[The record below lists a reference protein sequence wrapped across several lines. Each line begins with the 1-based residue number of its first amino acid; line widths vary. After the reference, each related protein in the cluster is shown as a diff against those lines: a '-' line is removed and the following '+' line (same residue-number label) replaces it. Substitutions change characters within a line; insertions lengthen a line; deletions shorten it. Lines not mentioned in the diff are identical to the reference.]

1 MNTPTSSGAGASI
14 TLSDW
19 ARGRDPGLY
28 VSALSEPEP
37 VLLSHNLIAIVH
49 EPHVSRELLRK
60 WERIQPAAAGVGFVA
75 MSRSPRSHDLGP
87 DDSPPST
94 RPASVERAALD
105 PATADPQNVTGHA
118 ARRIV
123 RGALPGGLLGAIVIG
138 VIAAILAP
146 DGGNVTAAALGGA
159 AIGFVAGFV
168 VSFVAGT
175 GWGEAYQESFVEPA
189 TTELTYASIHS
200 DDIDLVRHAAKVAD
214 MPGGTLICVDR
225 AGRSI
230 PLDETTTNH

>member
-1 MNTPTSSGAGASI
+1 MGYYRYDMTTSASI

-19 ARGRDPGLY
+19 ARGREPGLH
-28 VSALSEPEP
+28 VSARSEPEP
-37 VLLSHNLIAIVH
+37 VLLAHNLIAIVH

-75 MSRSPRSHDLGP
+75 MARSPRP
-87 DDSPPST
+87 DGTPPDT
-94 RPASVERAALD
+94 RSAPMDRAER
-105 PATADPQNVTGHA
+105 DPQKVTGHG
-118 ARRIV
+118 ARRFV

-159 AIGFVAGFV
+159 AIGFVAGAV
-168 VSFVAGT
+168 VSVVAAT
-175 GWGEAYQESFVEPA
+175 ERSEAVEESFVQPA

-200 DDIDLVRHAAKVAD
+200 DDIDLVRQAAKAAD

-230 PLDETTTNH
+230 PLDAPTAY

>member
-1 MNTPTSSGAGASI
+1 MGYHRYDMTTSASI

-19 ARGRDPGLY
+19 ARSRDPGLH
-28 VSALSEPEP
+28 VSARSEPEP
-37 VLLSHNLIAIVH
+37 VLLAHNLIAIVH

-75 MSRSPRSHDLGP
+75 MSRSPRP
-87 DDSPPST
+87 DGSPPYT
-94 RPASVERAALD
+94 RPAPVDRAEAD
-105 PATADPQNVTGHA
+105 RAEADPQKVTGHA

-123 RGALPGGLLGAIVIG
+123 RGALPGGLLGAVVIG

-146 DGGNVTAAALGGA
+146 DGGNVTAAALAGA
-159 AIGFVAGFV
+159 AIGFVAGAVF
-168 VSFVAGT
+168 SFVAGS
-175 GWGEAYQESFVEPA
+175 GWSEAYKESFVEPD

-200 DDIDLVRHAAKVAD
+200 DDIDLVRQAANVAD
-214 MPGGTLICVDR
+214 MPGGTLVCVDR

-230 PLDETTTNH
+230 PLDETTTY